1 LRYFENSTQAQAERS
16 ESEHIQAMHKIV
28 EAVRSSEEIGV
39 KYMQEWEER
48 ELERQKAHEEGRKS
62 GLQEGADEQKKAIAL
77 EMKREGMEPEQIARL
92 TKLTLD
98 EIEKLEP

>member
-48 ELERQKAHEEGRKS
+48 MLERQKAHE
-62 GLQEGADEQKKAIAL
+62 EGADEQKKAIAL
-77 EMKREGMEPEQIARL
+77 EMKREG
-92 TKLTLD
+92 
-98 EIEKLEP
+98 